1 MCGAFVYVYVGG
13 YRHRLMGGGV
23 EAAGIGDLIARRPE
37 LGSRYNIRPTQD
49 IVIIVN
55 EDGRPVAR
63 PMRWGLIPSWGKAGK
78 LPRNTFN
85 ARDDRLAGSGMWRG
99 PFRRSR
105 GVVPATG
112 FFEWKKTG
120 GAKQPMYITPKDDG
134 GFLFAAVYDSW
145 INEHG
150 ETVESCAIVTTSP
163 NDFMANIHNRMPAIL
178 DEETVAL
185 WLDPATT
192 EADSLQPVLM
202 PAPGESLQT
211 RAVSTRVN
219 SYKNDDA
226 GLIDPVATAAPDA
239 APRPGQLGFPDSG
252 TEAPDNS
259 DRSDR

>member
-1 MCGAFVYVYVGG
+1 MCGAFVYVYIGG

-49 IVIIVN
+49 VVVIVN

-63 PMRWGLIPSWGKAGK
+63 PMRWGLIPSWSKADK

-85 ARDDRLAGSGMWRG
+85 ARDHRLPSSGMWRG
-99 PFRRSR
+99 PFKRSR

-112 FFEWKKTG
+112 FFEWKKADGT
-120 GAKQPMYITPKDDG
+120 KQPVYITPKDDQ
-134 GFLFAAVYDSW
+134 GFTFAAVYDSW

-150 ETVESCAIVTTSP
+150 ETVESCAIVTTGP
-163 NDFMANIHNRMPAIL
+163 NDFMASIHDRMPAIL

-185 WLDPATT
+185 WLDPSTT
-192 EADSLQPVLM
+192 EADSLQHILVPS
-202 PAPGESLQT
+202 PGELMK
-211 RAVSTRVN
+211 AHPVSTRVN

-226 GLIDPVATAAPDA
+226 ELIKSVSAQDADTGPRQLVFSDSENSPQNTPD
-239 APRPGQLGFPDSG
+239 RPGK
-252 TEAPDNS
+252 
-259 DRSDR
+259 